1 MEFIETVLFQK
12 EWNKL
17 LDDDELRQLQLI
29 LTYYPDRGDLILGSG
44 GLRKLRWIFYRGKVK
59 KVG

>member
-29 LTYYPDRGDLILGSG
+29 LTYYPDRGDLIPGSG
-44 GLRKLRWIFYRGKVK
+44 GLRKLRWICRLIKLNFL
-59 KVG
+59 